1 VKTGQAIPETLGAH
15 ALVVRDVKA
24 AYNSSRR
31 APQVLHGID
40 LTVPRGGS
48 VAVVGESGSGKST
61 LAKVIVGQLHPAS
74 GEVQVKG
81 RDVLGLSGRD
91 LMDRYREVQLIP
103 QDPNS
108 SLDPYM
114 TVGDA
119 IAEAINPRR
128 PNARRDRDR
137 ISELLTMVSLDPA
150 FASRKPHEFSGGQR
164 QRIVIAR
171 ALAVNPSII
180 VADEVTSALDATV
193 QGEILELLRHLR
205 ESMGLAFVFITH
217 DLSIAQYMCD
227 EVVVLYRGN
236 VVESGHTDLLTAP
249 HHPYTQALVH
259 SVPDPEGK
267 FLQAIA

>member
-1 VKTGQAIPETLGAH
+1 VKTGHAVPDSLAVH
-15 ALVVRDVKA
+15 ALEVNNVKA
-24 AYNSSRR
+24 SYSASRR
-31 APQVLHGID
+31 APHVLHGVD
-40 LTVPRGGS
+40 LILPRGGS

-61 LAKVIVGQLHPAS
+61 LAKVIVGQLQPAS
-74 GEVQVKG
+74 GEVFVKG
-81 RDVLGLSGRD
+81 RSVLGLTGRS
-91 LMDRYREVQLIP
+91 LIDRYREVQLIP

-114 TVGDA
+114 TVGEA
-119 IAEAINPRR
+119 IAEALNPRR
-128 PNARRDRDR
+128 PNARRDRER

-150 FASRKPHEFSGGQR
+150 MASRKPHEFSGGQR

-193 QGEILELLRHLR
+193 QGEILQLLSRLR
-205 ESMGLAFVFITH
+205 EAMGLAFVFITH
-217 DLSIAQYMCD
+217 DLSIAKYMCD
-227 EVVVLYRGN
+227 EVLVLYRGN
-236 VVESGHTDLLTAP
+236 VVENGPTALLEAP
-249 HHPYTQALVH
+249 EHPYTQALVH